1 MLRATRKR
9 LKGGSVAQFEP
20 ELPDFG
26 ERSLTATEQLERK
39 GAVASGI
46 SVRRTIKKFE
56 AHLFLAPWFLG
67 CIVLTAGP
75 LIASLYLSFTSYDM
89 LQKPVWIGIQN
100 YVKLFTGDRRYLHA
114 LSVTFI
120 YVFVGVPL
128 NLIVCPSNRPVAEAE
143 GQSVGIISRHL
154 LFAVSARSERRRGC
168 RVATTVQSG
177 RRGQRRTWKH

>member
-1 MLRATRKR
+1 M
-9 LKGGSVAQFEP
+9 
-20 ELPDFG
+20 
-26 ERSLTATEQLERK
+26 TATEQLERK

-56 AHLFLAPWFLG
+56 AYLFLAPWFLG
-67 CIVLTAGP
+67 LIVLTAGP

-120 YVFVGVPL
+120 YVFVGV
-128 NLIVCPSNRPVAEAE
+128 
-143 GQSVGIISRHL
+143 H
-154 LFAVSARSERRRGC
+154 
-168 RVATTVQSG
+168 
-177 RRGQRRTWKH
+177 